1 MRKSLKKKH
10 DRKLIRAWSLRL
22 LVGMAFI
29 YVAAIGVLSLFR
41 HMGGEPFLNVGFL
54 CAFALMPA
62 LLLVI
67 FPFRP
72 AESVTSCSASPCSLL
87 ASDGSADA

>member
-29 YVAAIGVLSLFR
+29 YIAAIGVLSLFR

-67 FPFRP
+67 FSIPPRRKRSTLLSF
-72 AESVTSCSASPCSLL
+72 ALL
-87 ASDGSADA
+87 APCLGWFC

>member
-10 DRKLIRAWSLRL
+10 DRKLIRAWTLRL
-22 LVGMAFI
+22 IMGIAFVYI
-29 YVAAIGVLSLFR
+29 AGIGVLSLVR
-41 HMGGEPFLNVGFL
+41 RMGGEPFMNVGFL

-67 FPFRP
+67 FSIPPRRKRNIVP
-72 AESVTSCSASPCSLL
+72 SLALL
-87 ASDGSADA
+87 APCLGWLF

>member
-10 DRKLIRAWSLRL
+10 DRKLIRAWTLRL
-22 LVGMAFI
+22 LFGIAII
-29 YVAAIGVLSLFR
+29 YFASIGVLSLFR
-41 HMGGEPFLNVGFL
+41 RMGGEPFMNVGFL

-67 FPFRP
+67 FSIPTRRKRNILP
-72 AESVTSCSASPCSLL
+72 SLALL
-87 ASDGSADA
+87 APCLGWLV

>member
-67 FPFRP
+67 FSIPPRRKRNTLLSF
-72 AESVTSCSASPCSLL
+72 ALL
-87 ASDGSADA
+87 ASCLGWFC